1 MFVPQLSAQPSQ
13 DQGRCFSFGIILS
26 NGAASLSVTELLS
39 SLKDTPL
46 PILLILAGL
55 FFLLLSV
62 AAKVGGAIEVS
73 PTQQKIA
80 MPIGLLLLSLGM
92 ILNFQ
97 SQKPADTISTP
108 SPEEKPSKCSKFIG
122 IGNDLN
128 WKIVGPNGIVNA
140 GTLEIISVNAASKEW
155 EAEQITQT
163 KGNKKVF
170 LRGTFNDAK
179 ISLNRGD
186 SEKWIGECKN
196 DRIIGRIKTTYS
208 RDMEFEIQ

>member
-1 MFVPQLSAQPSQ
+1 
-13 DQGRCFSFGIILS
+13 
-26 NGAASLSVTELLS
+26 VTELIS

-46 PILLILAGL
+46 PILLVLAGL

-80 MPIGLLLLSLGM
+80 IPIGLSLLSLGI

-97 SQKPADTISTP
+97 SPKLADSIDTL
-108 SPEEKPSKCSKFIG
+108 SPQEKSSKCSQFIG

-140 GTLEIISVNAASKEW
+140 GTLEIISVNAVAKEW
-155 EAEQITQT
+155 EVEQITQT
-163 KGNKKVF
+163 KGNKRVF
-170 LRGTFNDAK
+170 LRGTFGDAM

-186 SEKWIGECKN
+186 SEKWIGECRD
-196 DRIIGRIKTTYS
+196 DRISGKIKTTYS
-208 RDMEFEIQ
+208 SDMEFEIQ

>member
-1 MFVPQLSAQPSQ
+1 MLINGVA
-13 DQGRCFSFGIILS
+13 SFP
-26 NGAASLSVTELLS
+26 VTELIS

-80 MPIGLLLLSLGM
+80 IPIGLSLLSLGI

-97 SQKPADTISTP
+97 SPKLADNISTP
-108 SPEEKPSKCSKFIG
+108 GTQEKPSKCGQFIG

-128 WKIVGPNGIVNA
+128 WKIVGPNGIINA
-140 GTLEIISVNAASKEW
+140 GTLEIISVNAVAKEW

-170 LRGTFNDAK
+170 LRGTFSDAM

-186 SEKWIGECKN
+186 SEKWIGECKD
-196 DRIIGRIKTTYS
+196 DRITGKIKTTYS
-208 RDMEFEIQ
+208 SDMEFEIQ

>member
-1 MFVPQLSAQPSQ
+1 M
-13 DQGRCFSFGIILS
+13 
-26 NGAASLSVTELLS
+26 TELIS

-73 PTQQKIA
+73 PAQQKIA
-80 MPIGLLLLSLGM
+80 IPIGLSLLSLGI
-92 ILNFQ
+92 ILHFQ
-97 SQKPADTISTP
+97 SPKLADSISTP
-108 SPEEKPSKCSKFIG
+108 NPQEKSSKCSQFIR

-128 WKIVGPNGIVNA
+128 WKIVGPNGIINA
-140 GTLEIISVNAASKEW
+140 GTLEIISVNAVAKEW

-170 LRGTFNDAK
+170 LKGTFSDAM

-186 SEKWIGECKN
+186 SEKWIGECKG
-196 DRIIGRIKTTYS
+196 DRISGKIKTTYS
-208 RDMEFEIQ
+208 SDMEFEIQ